1 MSDRACEILDEM
13 GVPAEE
19 AYKVLRTNIEFCGL
33 DKNIRTLTVTSCIA
47 GEGKTTTVKNLGI
60 SMAMAGMK
68 VLMVDAD
75 LRKPMLLK
83 HANNCSY
90 KGLSNFI
97 SGRVSFEEVINK
109 TNIDGLY
116 CIVSGVKPPNPAELI
131 RSAKFGKFIEEAKEQ
146 FDIILIDTP
155 PLGVVIDAALVAS
168 QTDGTLFVIQ
178 YNAVDYQSV
187 QKAKEQLDRAKACIL
202 GVVLNKLDKSC
213 YKNPYDYYSY
223 YRQHKDTGK
232 SLFKNLKK
240 KYEVTW
246 HD

>member
-1 MSDRACEILDEM
+1 MSDRAFEIPEKM
-13 GVPAEE
+13 GIPAEE
-19 AYKVLRTNIEFCGL
+19 AYKVLRTNIEFCEL
-33 DKNIRTLTVTSCIA
+33 DKKIKTLTVTSCIA
-47 GEGKTTTVKNLGI
+47 GEGKTTTVTNLGI
-60 SMAMAGMK
+60 SMAMTGMK

-83 HANNCSY
+83 HMNNYSH

-97 SGRVSFEEVINK
+97 SGRVSFEEIINK

-116 CIVSGVKPPNPAELI
+116 CVVSGVKPPNPAELI
-131 RSAKFGKFIEEAKEQ
+131 RSERFTKFMEEAKEK

-178 YNAVDYQSV
+178 YNAIDYQSV
-187 QKAKEQLDRAKACIL
+187 QRAKEQLDRVKAYIL

-213 YKNPYDYYSY
+213 YKNSSDYYSY
-223 YRQHKDTGK
+223 YGQHKDTGK
-232 SLFKNLKK
+232 SLFKK
-240 KYEVTW
+240 EV
-246 HD
+246 